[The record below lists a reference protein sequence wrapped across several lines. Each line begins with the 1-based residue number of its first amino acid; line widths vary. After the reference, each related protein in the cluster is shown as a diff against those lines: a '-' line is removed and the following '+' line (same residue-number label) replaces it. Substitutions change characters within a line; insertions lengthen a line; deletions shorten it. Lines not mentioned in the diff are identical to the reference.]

1 MGPLSL
7 NEKLLPIPL
16 GLAAL
21 ARREIDPPHPGVGGA
36 ISLRRTPGH
45 QRLREKPEGTGSA
58 SHASISNA

>member
-21 ARREIDPPHPGVGGA
+21 ARQGDRPPPTPALVGRSPFA
-36 ISLRRTPGH
+36 ERQVISG
-45 QRLREKPEGTGSA
+45 
-58 SHASISNA
+58 